1 MSTNRSTNGSAG
13 TSTGTAPVVIVG
25 GGQAGLA
32 TAHTVQALGMGRPV
46 VLEAADRPA
55 GSWPRYYD
63 GLTLF
68 SPARRSALPGAPFPG
83 DPDGYPARDEVV
95 AYLAD
100 YASRLDADIR
110 TGHRVERVS
119 ATGSGGFEAVTV
131 DGEVFAASLV
141 IAATGGFSRPHRPE
155 LPGLD
160 AFSGTVLHSAEYRRP
175 EPFAGRRVVIVG
187 GGNSAVQIAIELAA
201 HARVT
206 LATRHPLRFMAQR
219 VLGRDIHLWLHR
231 TGLDTA
237 GWARPLLTGGKGTPV
252 MDTGTYRDTIAKG
265 NPDRRPMFTRL
276 DGDQVVWSDQTRER
290 VDVVLLA
297 TGYRPGVEYLDGL
310 GALDAGGRPRH
321 DGGVSTTHSGLG
333 YVGLEWQRSF
343 ASATLR
349 GVAADARH
357 VLNRLRRQGRP
368 GARRPARAG
377 RPA

>member
-1 MSTNRSTNGSAG
+1 ML
-13 TSTGTAPVVIVG
+13 TATPLLIVG

-32 TAHTVQALGMGRPV
+32 TAHIARSLGRAPILLEEGDQPV
-46 VLEAADRPA
+46 
-55 GSWPRYYD
+55 GSWPHYYD
-63 GLTLF
+63 SLTLF
-68 SPARRSALPGAPFPG
+68 SPARRSALPGAVFPG

-100 YASRLDADIR
+100 YAARLDADIR
-110 TGHRVERVS
+110 TGHRVEKVVVAGAGDRR
-119 ATGSGGFEAVTV
+119 GFEVVTAG
-131 DGEVFAASLV
+131 GEVFAAPMV
-141 IAATGGFSRPHRPE
+141 IAATGGFSRPHRPD

-160 AFSGTVLHSAEYRRP
+160 GFSGTVLHSSDYRRP
-175 EPFAGRRVVIVG
+175 EPFAGKRVVIVG

-219 VLGRDIHLWLHR
+219 VLGVDMHIWLQR
-231 TGLDTA
+231 TGLDAA

-252 MDTGTYRDTIAKG
+252 FDTGTYRDAIATG

-276 DGDQVVWSDQTRER
+276 DGDQVVWSDGSRER
-290 VDVVLLA
+290 TDVLLLA
-297 TGYRPGVEYLDGL
+297 TGYRPGVDYLAGL
-310 GALDAGGRPRH
+310 GALDEESRPRH
-321 DGGVSTTHSGLG
+321 RGGISTTHPGLG

-357 VLNRLRRQGRP
+357 VLTRLHKQTRA
-368 GARRPARAG
+368 ARRVEGPVSS
-377 RPA
+377 